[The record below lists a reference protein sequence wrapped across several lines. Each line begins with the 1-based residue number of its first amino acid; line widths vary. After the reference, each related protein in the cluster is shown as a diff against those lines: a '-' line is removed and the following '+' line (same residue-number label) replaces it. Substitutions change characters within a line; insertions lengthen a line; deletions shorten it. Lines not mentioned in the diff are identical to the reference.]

1 MGIVQVG
8 KKLWVSICADVISLV
23 LTLNLMEYQ
32 PTNEA
37 VDLIPYVLQSYSLC
51 FQLSLPWWPV
61 LMRVASAYEVVTI
74 PDGAA
79 IPSALAR
86 DMGIA
91 PEITRVRGRAGNM
104 ALVHVP
110 FRAAHSVMP

>member
-1 MGIVQVG
+1 MDYPWQNWNDH
-8 KKLWVSICADVISLV
+8 KAPFV
-23 LTLNLMEYQ
+23 LPCL
-32 PTNEA
+32 
-37 VDLIPYVLQSYSLC
+37 
-51 FQLSLPWWPV
+51 WPV

-74 PDGAA
+74 PDEAA

-110 FRAAHSVMP
+110 FRGAPSVMP

>member
-1 MGIVQVG
+1 MVM
-8 KKLWVSICADVISLV
+8 STV
-23 LTLNLMEYQ
+23 LAPER
-32 PTNEA
+32 
-37 VDLIPYVLQSYSLC
+37 
-51 FQLSLPWWPV
+51 F
-61 LMRVASAYEVVTI
+61 I

-110 FRAAHSVMP
+110 FRAAPSVMP

>member
-1 MGIVQVG
+1 MDPYSVT
-8 KKLWVSICADVISLV
+8 LLV
-23 LTLNLMEYQ
+23 PHWPSQ
-32 PTNEA
+32 
-37 VDLIPYVLQSYSLC
+37 
-51 FQLSLPWWPV
+51 PWWPV

-110 FRAAHSVMP
+110 FRAAPSVMP

>member
-1 MGIVQVG
+1 MGARRWTRFRSAGLASAAGSTTRGVRCRIY
-8 KKLWVSICADVISLV
+8 SRLV
-23 LTLNLMEYQ
+23 DEPAASVTLLVPHWHSQ
-32 PTNEA
+32 
-37 VDLIPYVLQSYSLC
+37 
-51 FQLSLPWWPV
+51 PWWPV
-61 LMRVASAYEVVTI
+61 LMRVASAYEVVTV

-79 IPSALAR
+79 VPSALAR

-110 FRAAHSVMP
+110 FRAGSGVIH